1 MAAASNKPGAVHY
14 ALIVFVMMSVILGIT
29 TYMFHREYS
38 DRAAKITEL
47 EGKTGT
53 QTTLIK
59 KYDDEIQAL
68 KKKTGRNFE
77 QVEDPANA
85 ANANTVIGAIVKD
98 LADFGKDLAGT
109 TYAETLQKLREALDA
124 ASTDAG
130 SKTAAIATLQK
141 EMNDQ
146 KTRLNAQIDT
156 HRKAQEKAEAD
167 LRNLVASRDEKL
179 NAKQTEIDRNK
190 ADINQ
195 LVGELAQE
203 KEGREK
209 QVKKLQEDLTQLE
222 TRIDILQ
229 DKNNVLSGV
238 RFEQPDGLIVAVN
251 NTSRTVV
258 INLGEKDQLKPRMTF
273 SIYPIDNRA
282 LGAELD
288 ELKSNVDESYKDG
301 RINIT
306 ERDDRKQVLSFTGMK
321 GKIEVTRLLGPHSA
335 EARIIEED
343 LYRPMV
349 PGDVVYTP
357 TWSPGLIE
365 RISIIGDIDLD
376 GDGKSDR
383 EQFHQ
388 FLSVSGVVI
397 DNEVDD
403 AGERLPAD
411 GKITVQT
418 KFLVLG
424 NIPDRA
430 DIVNDSEKARV
441 DKLISHLAELRKEAR
456 VNGVR
461 IVKLNDFL
469 AHVGFQAKRRM
480 FRPGDDKPYS
490 LNSGVLKPIVN
501 EPLGDS
507 ASSRDVFRPRSVPQ
521 QVSSGATSK
530 LFGGKGK

>member
-47 EGKTGT
+47 EAKAGT
-53 QTTLIK
+53 QTQTIK
-59 KYDDEIQAL
+59 KNDDEIQAL
-68 KKKTGRNFE
+68 KKKTGRPFE
-77 QVEDPANA
+77 QIEDTTNA

-98 LADFGKDLAGT
+98 LGDFGKDLAGT

-124 ASTDAG
+124 ASTDVG
-130 SKTAAIATLQK
+130 SKVAAIAALQK
-141 EMNDQ
+141 DLNDQ

-156 HRKAQEKAEAD
+156 HRKAQEKSEAD

-179 NAKQTEIDRNK
+179 NAKQVEIDRHK

-195 LVGELAQE
+195 LTGELAQE
-203 KEGREK
+203 KEANEK
-209 QVKKLQEDLTQLE
+209 RVKKLTDDLAQLE
-222 TRIDILQ
+222 ARIDILQ
-229 DKNNVLSGV
+229 EKNNVLSGV
-238 RFEQPDGLIVAVN
+238 RFEQPDGLIAAVN

-258 INLGEKDQLKPRMTF
+258 INLGQLDQLKPRMTF
-273 SIYPIDNRA
+273 SIYPSDNRA

-288 ELKSNVDESYKDG
+288 ELKSNVDKAYSDG
-301 RINIT
+301 KIGVG

-321 GKIEVTRLLGPHSA
+321 GKIEVTQILGPHSA

-343 LYRPMV
+343 LYRPMI
-349 PGDVVYTP
+349 PGDIIYTP

-365 RISIIGDIDLD
+365 KISIIGDIDLD

-383 EQFHQ
+383 DQFRQ
-388 FLSVSGVVI
+388 FLAVSGVVI
-397 DNEVDD
+397 DNEIDD
-403 AGERLPAD
+403 AGERIPAG

-430 DIVNDSEKARV
+430 DIVGDNEKARV
-441 DKLISHLAELRKEAR
+441 DKINSHLTDMRKEAR
-456 VNGVR
+456 ANGVR
-461 IVKLNDFL
+461 IVRLNDFL
-469 AHVGFQAKRRM
+469 NQAGFGAKRRM
-480 FRPGDDKPYS
+480 FRPGDQVPYT
-490 LNSGVLKPIVN
+490 LNSGALKPPVN
-501 EPLGDS
+501 APLGDNS
-507 ASSRDVFRPRSVPQ
+507 TSKEVFRPRSVPQ
-521 QVSSGATSK
+521 QQSTGTTSK
-530 LFGGKGK
+530 LFGKGN

>member
-14 ALIVFVMMSVILGIT
+14 ALIVFVMLSVILGIT

-47 EGKTGT
+47 EGKAGT
-53 QTTLIK
+53 QTSLIK

-68 KKKTGRNFE
+68 KKKTGRPFE
-77 QVEDPANA
+77 QVEDTTNA

-109 TYAETLQKLREALDA
+109 NYAETLQKLREALDA
-124 ASTDAG
+124 ASADVG
-130 SKTAAIATLQK
+130 SKAAQIAVLQK
-141 EMNDQ
+141 DSNDQ
-146 KTRLNAQIDT
+146 RNRLNTQVDT

-179 NAKQTEIDRNK
+179 NAKQTEIDRFK
-190 ADINQ
+190 SDLNQ
-195 LVGELAQE
+195 LTGELAQE

-209 QVKKLQEDLTQLE
+209 ERKKLQDDLAQLE
-222 TRIDILQ
+222 LRIDILQ

-238 RFEQPDGLIVAVN
+238 RFEQQDGLIAGVN
-251 NTSRTVV
+251 NVSKTVV
-258 INLGEKDQLKPRMTF
+258 IDLGEADQLKKGMTF
-273 SIYPIDNRA
+273 SVYPKDNRA

-288 ELKSNVDESYKDG
+288 ELKANIDQAYKDQK
-301 RINIT
+301 INAG

-321 GKIEVTRLLGPHSA
+321 GKIAVTRLLGPHSA

-343 LYRPMV
+343 LYRPMA
-349 PGDVVYTP
+349 PGDVIYTP
-357 TWSPGLIE
+357 TWSPGLVEKIA
-365 RISIIGDIDLD
+365 IIGDVDLD

-383 EQFHQ
+383 EQFRQ
-388 FLSVSGVVI
+388 FLATSGVII
-397 DNEVDD
+397 DNEIDD
-403 AGERLPAD
+403 AGERIPAE

-430 DIVNDSEKARV
+430 DIVGDNEKARV
-441 DKLISHLAELRKEAR
+441 DKINGHLTDMRKEAR
-456 VNGVR
+456 ANGVR
-461 IVKLNDFL
+461 VVKLNDFL

-480 FRPGDDKPYS
+480 FRPGDDRPYS
-490 LNSGVLKPIVN
+490 LKGGALKPAVN
-501 EPLGDS
+501 APLGDNS
-507 ASSRDVFRPRSVPQ
+507 PSKDVFRPKSIPQ
-521 QVSSGATSK
+521 QSSSGATSK
-530 LFGGKGK
+530 LFGKGN